1 MPDSRNTATGYLVVA
16 VTTAQNAVP
25 LENALVTVSS
35 VKENGDSELLYTT
48 RTNRS
53 GQTAMLPLPAPPLSN
68 SLSPG
73 SSNELLYTTRTNR
86 SGQTAMLPLPA
97 PPLSNSLSPGSSNPY
112 ARYAVTVNLDGYQP
126 VSTKDLT
133 VFADVVATLPVYLIP
148 LEEFQ
153 PVPAPSVQRPLPEHS
168 LNTEELT

>member
-53 GQTAMLPLPAPPLSN
+53 GQTAMLPLPAPPL
-68 SLSPG
+68 G
-73 SSNELLYTTRTNR
+73 
-86 SGQTAMLPLPA
+86 
-97 PPLSNSLSPGSSNPY
+97 NSLSPGSSNPY

-153 PVPAPSVQRPLPEHS
+153 SVPAPSVQRPLPEHS

>member
-35 VKENGDSELLYTT
+35 VNENGDSELLYTT

-53 GQTAMLPLPAPPLSN
+53 GQTAMLPLPAPPLGN

-73 SSNELLYTTRTNR
+73 SSNRTAVYHPHQPFRANR
-86 SGQTAMLPLPA
+86 NAA
-97 PPLSNSLSPGSSNPY
+97 PPCST
-112 ARYAVTVNLDGYQP
+112 ARQL
-126 VSTKDLT
+126 
-133 VFADVVATLPVYLIP
+133 LIP
-148 LEEFQ
+148 RQ
-153 PVPAPSVQRPLPEHS
+153 QQSVCPLCGYRKSGWLSAGFYQRPDGFRRCCRNTS
-168 LNTEELT
+168 GILNTA

>member
-1 MPDSRNTATGYLVVA
+1 MPDPRNTATGYLVVA

-35 VKENGDSELLYTT
+35 VDENGAAELLFTT

-53 GQTAMLPLPAPPLSN
+53 GQTAVLPLPAPPLGN
-68 SLSPG
+68 SL
-73 SSNELLYTTRTNR
+73 E
-86 SGQTAMLPLPA
+86 
-97 PPLSNSLSPGSSNPY
+97 PGSSNPY
-112 ARYAVTVNLDGYQP
+112 ARYAVSVDMDGYQP
-126 VSTKDLT
+126 IATNDLT
-133 VFADVVATLPVYLIP
+133 VFADVVATLPVYLVP

-153 PVPAPSVQRPLPEHS
+153 PVPAPPVQRPLPEHS

>member
-35 VKENGDSELLYTT
+35 VKENGDSELLY
-48 RTNRS
+48 
-53 GQTAMLPLPAPPLSN
+53 P
-68 SLSPG
+68 
-73 SSNELLYTTRTNR
+73 TRTNR